1 MDGKI
6 HTLRGPIE
14 PLLLGNTYAHEHL
27 LWSPPQPYAAEDPDL
42 VLNNVQAAEKELEN
56 FVRSGGQSLVEMTT
70 TELQRAPE
78 DLLALSEKS
87 GVNII
92 AATGYNKSKFSEKF
106 TASKTHT
113 ELVREMLED
122 LTRGMEGT
130 KIRAGVIKAA
140 SSRDKMTAGE
150 KKVFQAA
157 AEAHLQTGAP
167 LSTHTEAGTL
177 ALEQISLL
185 TSLGVR
191 PERILIG
198 HLDRKLDE
206 DYLLEVAKS
215 GVMLGFDQIGKEKY
229 YPDKERI
236 TMIKKLVKAGFQKQI
251 LLSGDMA
258 RRSSWPAYGFGK
270 GPGLTFILWRFI
282 PWLIS
287 SGVPVQTAR
296 QILTDNPAAFLAWG
310 K

>member
-6 HTLRGPIE
+6 HTVRGPIE
-14 PLLLGNTYAHEHL
+14 PLLLGNTYTHEHL

-42 VLNNVQAAEKELEN
+42 VLNDVQAAEKELQS
-56 FVRSGGQSLVEMTT
+56 FVRAGGQSLVEMTT
-70 TELQRAPE
+70 SELQRDPE
-78 DLLALSEKS
+78 ALLALSQKS

-92 AATGYNKSKFSEKF
+92 AATGYNKSKFSEEF
-106 TASKTHT
+106 SASKSHNK
-113 ELVREMLED
+113 LVKEMLED
-122 LTRGMEGT
+122 LTHGMKGT
-130 KIRAGVIKAA
+130 QVRAGVIKAA

-150 KKVFQAA
+150 EKVFRSA

-167 LSTHTEAGTL
+167 ISTHTEGGSL
-177 ALEQISLL
+177 ALEQIRLL
-185 TSLGVR
+185 TSLSVR

-198 HLDRKLDE
+198 HLDRKLEE
-206 DYLLEVAKS
+206 DYLLEAAKS

-229 YPDKERI
+229 YPDSHRI
-236 TMIKKLVKAGFQKQI
+236 KMIKILVEAGFEGQI

-258 RRSSWPAYGFGK
+258 RRSNWPAFGFGK
-270 GPGLTFILWRFI
+270 GPGLSYILWRFI

-287 SGVPVQTAR
+287 SGVPARTAR
-296 QILTDNPAAFLAWG
+296 QILSGNPAAFLAWG

>member
-14 PLLLGNTYAHEHL
+14 PLLLGNTYTHEHL

-42 VLNNVQAAEKELEN
+42 VLDDLQAAEKELES
-56 FVRSGGQSLVEMTT
+56 FVRAGGQSLVEMTT

-92 AATGYNKSKFSEKF
+92 AACGYNKSKFSEGF
-106 TASKTHT
+106 TVQKTHA

-130 KIRAGVIKAA
+130 QIKAGLIKAA
-140 SSRDKMTAGE
+140 SSRDKMSAGE
-150 KKVFQAA
+150 EKVFRAA

-167 LSTHTEAGTL
+167 ISTHTEAGTL

-198 HLDRKLDE
+198 HLDRKLEE
-206 DYLLEVAKS
+206 DYLLEVAKN

-229 YPDKERI
+229 YPDSERI

-270 GPGLTFILWRFI
+270 GPGLTYILWRFI

-287 SGVPVQTAR
+287 SGVSVQTAR
-296 QILTDNPAAFLAWG
+296 QILSGNPAAFLAWR